1 MRMYIHCYCLSV
13 CLSVCA
19 QAGQQTPFLV
29 VVTVESGDVVCY
41 DFDSGS
47 CSRPTSENIAFKPL
61 VESAEREQ
69 HQAGKEVAG
78 TVPVS
83 HYWDTVEPKL
93 LGRVCL
99 RVRSCWR
106 GGSGPLAPPYLAVV
120 ELQPSEHAVQKERKK
135 RALEELASQLSH
147 KYSLLRVDRE
157 GRRKVHGLLVAG
169 GVVGVG
175 VYVRMWMWVSGSGC
189 VLVWCPLVPTAEKA
203 CSDPLC
209 HT

>member
-1 MRMYIHCYCLSV
+1 M
-13 CLSVCA
+13 

-29 VVTVESGDVVCY
+29 VVTVESGEVVCY
-41 DFDSGS
+41 DFDGGS
-47 CSRPTSENIAFKPL
+47 CSRPTSEDIPFEPL

-78 TVPVS
+78 TLPVG

-93 LGRVCL
+93 LGGVCL
-99 RVRSCWR
+99 RGRSCWH
-106 GGSGPLAPPYLAVV
+106 GGSSPLAPPYLAVV

-157 GRRKVHGLLVAG
+157 GRRKVRGLLVEGGGHVCG
-169 GVVGVG
+169 GVSVGEWMG
-175 VYVRMWMWVSGSGC
+175 V
-189 VLVWCPLVPTAEKA
+189 
-203 CSDPLC
+203 
-209 HT
+209 